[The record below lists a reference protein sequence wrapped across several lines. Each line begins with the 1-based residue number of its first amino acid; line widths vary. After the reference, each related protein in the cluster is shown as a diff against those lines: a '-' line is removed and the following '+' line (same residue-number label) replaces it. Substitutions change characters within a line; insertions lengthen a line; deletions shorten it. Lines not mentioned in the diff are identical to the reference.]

1 MDARAKI
8 AIASAAKSLR
18 CCAVRPPTGE
28 SASARLNEIAFTYGD
43 ERATL
48 ATLIRGTGPR
58 WLRRLAIGWPQDN
71 ASERSAERS
80 PIVEARWWRWRCSTP
95 AVSSA
100 SERKAEAHRPPY
112 LRDGI
117 STVNPG
123 LPSSSFG
130 HGSLVF
136 LGLSEQGAHICRGRA
151 DAQ

>member
-1 MDARAKI
+1 MRGETADA
-8 AIASAAKSLR
+8 
-18 CCAVRPPTGE
+18 GE
-28 SASARLNEIAFTYGD
+28 RFCQANEIALTYED
-43 ERATL
+43 ERAAL
-48 ATLIRGTGPR
+48 ATLMRGTGPR

-71 ASERSAERS
+71 ASDGSAERS
-80 PIVEARWWRWRCSTP
+80 PVVEARWWRWRCSTP

-123 LPSSSFG
+123 LLSSSFG

-136 LGLSEQGAHICRGRA
+136 LGLSEQGAHKCRGRA
-151 DAQ
+151 DGQ